1 MAGGMA
7 MSGKSIDLKNSES
20 PINSTVSYT
29 ATEKSINRIL
39 KSQME
44 KNMLL
49 SRGILNQLY
58 EEGLGRGKIKNATN
72 SNSETTK
79 KLADR
84 SERLDLKFKAL
95 NILADL
101 YHKKKNPKRA
111 KRDLRIRWMEGN
123 LVDSNYA
130 ITLDSFDEISAV
142 LNNDPNS
149 RRNETNIYYLTT
161 SCNRVSDTTR

>member
-1 MAGGMA
+1 M
-7 MSGKSIDLKNSES
+7 
-20 PINSTVSYT
+20 
-29 ATEKSINRIL
+29 

-95 NILADL
+95 NILADTI
-101 YHKKKNPKRA
+101 KTT
-111 KRDLRIRWMEGN
+111 GS
-123 LVDSNYA
+123 LV
-130 ITLDSFDEISAV
+130 
-142 LNNDPNS
+142 
-149 RRNETNIYYLTT
+149 
-161 SCNRVSDTTR
+161 